1 AEAHGSALGEEEVRL
16 TKEALHWPAESSF
29 YVPDEVLAH
38 FRKAIDRGRE
48 MEAGWQAR
56 FDAYAAAFP
65 EDAARL
71 KRELAGELP
80 QGGDAAIPAFAPS
93 EPAIATRAASGRVIN
108 ELAKILPN
116 LIGGSADLA
125 PSTNTL
131 IKGADSFSAST
142 PAGRNLHF
150 GVRE

>member
-1 AEAHGSALGEEEVRL
+1 
-16 TKEALHWPAESSF
+16 
-29 YVPDEVLAH
+29 
-38 FRKAIDRGRE
+38 RKAIDRGRE

-80 QGGDAAIPAFAPS
+80 QGWDAAIPAFAPS

-108 ELAKILPN
+108 ELAKVLPN

-150 GVRE
+150 GVREHAMGAAVNGMALHGGVLPYGATFFVFTDYMRAAIRM